1 MVEVNVF
8 TPPDRDEPWLG
19 LATTRELLLEVASRM
34 RGTQNSIAGD
44 DLGRMCEEAVK
55 HMDDFVLNYRTVDS

>member
-19 LATTRELLLEVASRM
+19 LATTRELLLELASRM
-34 RGTQNSIAGD
+34 RGQNSIAGE
-44 DLGRMCEEAVK
+44 DLGHMCEEAVK
-55 HMDDFVLNYRTVDS
+55 HMDDWVLNYRTVDS